1 MTTGVDQHVLKV
13 VNDLA
18 VEFNGRLPR
27 PAVLEVVLR
36 ASLELQGQI
45 APEAASEMLYQLARH
60 RLLDTTAAGQPF
72 VPSSRSSGSSSR
84 RR

>member
-1 MTTGVDQHVLKV
+1 MTTGIDQHVLRV

-18 VEFNGRLPR
+18 VEFNGSLAR

-36 ASLELQGQI
+36 ACLDLQGQI
-45 APEAASEMLYQLARH
+45 APEAASEMLYRLARH
-60 RLLDTTAAGQPF
+60 RLLETTGGQ
-72 VPSSRSSGSSSR
+72 RSSAGSSSR